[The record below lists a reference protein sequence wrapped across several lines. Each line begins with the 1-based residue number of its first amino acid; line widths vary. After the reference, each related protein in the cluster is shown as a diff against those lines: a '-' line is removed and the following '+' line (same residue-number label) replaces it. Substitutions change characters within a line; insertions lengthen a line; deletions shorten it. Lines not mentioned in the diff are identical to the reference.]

1 MRERITG
8 ILWKVL
14 GGLLMC
20 AALFLSIYN
29 IYESKRA
36 KDSVT
41 DISLTLKEAVDKNI
55 IESMLEEPGVLDYER
70 YPELEMPTVEIDG
83 ELYIGFLE
91 IPALNLSLPIM
102 GGEWNEVKLKKSPC
116 LYEGSVYLNNMV
128 IAGHNYKSHFSGLK
142 KLDAGSEIYFI
153 DAEGNMFSYQ
163 LAWTEIIDE
172 YDVYKMLS
180 EQEEWD
186 LTLFTCTYGGKQR
199 YAFRCV
205 KI

>member
-1 MRERITG
+1 
-8 ILWKVL
+8 
-14 GGLLMC
+14 MC

-70 YPELEMPTVEIDG
+70 YHELEMSTVEIDG

-142 KLDAGSEIYFI
+142 KLETGSEIYFI